1 MCLCIRKDQSGN
13 INVTMV
19 CDGFLDP
26 DDKKDESLYFSL
38 STFNNH
44 NYTCKSV
51 HKNLLPPNT
60 TMMFVRHGN
69 GFHNSEA
76 GVMGLFKKN
85 LKKDIYKDALLTDL
99 GKEQAIQAS
108 VAILHY
114 LNTITQNVVH
124 CIYFCASILRRAIET
139 SGIILESLNICAF
152 GTPCITKDSNVFVFY
167 GINEIID
174 CSGNTGTFNP
184 ENKPTCIRPGVT
196 TGNNCS
202 TLYVHSGD
210 YGSFN
215 ISLSLSSLSSS
226 STIASAIINVKFPL
240 YPQLKKYDVLSIFDQ
255 VRKFG
260 PTTSHH
266 VLAS

>member
-1 MCLCIRKDQSGN
+1 MCLCIRRDQSGN

-26 DDKKDESLYFSL
+26 DDNKDESLYFNTL
-38 STFNNH
+38 DFNGH
-44 NYTCKSV
+44 YYTCKSV

-108 VAILHY
+108 VAILQY
-114 LNTITQNVVH
+114 LSIITQNVVH
-124 CIYFCASILRRAIET
+124 CIYVGASILRRAIET
-139 SGIILESLNICAF
+139 SGLILHSLNSYA
-152 GTPCITKDSNVFVFY
+152 PPHITKDPDVSVFY
-167 GINEIID
+167 NANEVVG
-174 CSGNTGTFNP
+174 CSGSTGFFNP

-196 TGNNCS
+196 TGNDCS
-202 TLYVHSGD
+202 KLYVKSDGN
-210 YGSFN
+210 GSFN
-215 ISLSLSSLSSS
+215 ISLSSS